1 MTSNEFFQSLGLTK
15 TNLYI
20 FLVALAVLIVG
31 YILVAVGKT
40 YDGLSLYVSPII
52 LTIGYV
58 VVLPMSIL
66 YKKSKNTEE

>member
-1 MTSNEFFQSLGLTK
+1 MTSNEFFQSLGLSK

-20 FLVALAVLIVG
+20 FLVSIAVIIIG
-31 YILVAVGKT
+31 YIFMAIGDT
-40 YDGLSLYVSPII
+40 YDAMSLYVSPII

-66 YKKSKNTEE
+66 YKNTKE

>member
-31 YILVAVGKT
+31 YIFMAIGKT
-40 YDGLSLYVSPII
+40 YDVFSLYISPII

-66 YKKSKNTEE
+66 YKRNKSE

>member
-15 TNLYI
+15 TNLYL
-20 FLVALAVLIVG
+20 FLIALAVLIVG
-31 YILVAVGKT
+31 YIFMALGKT
-40 YDGLSLYVSPII
+40 YDALSLYVSPII

-66 YKKSKNTEE
+66 YKKSKNTED

>member
-1 MTSNEFFQSLGLTK
+1 MTTNEFFQSLGLTK

-20 FLVALAVLIVG
+20 FLAAIVTIIVG
-31 YILVAVGKT
+31 YIFMAVGGV
-40 YDGLSLYVSPII
+40 YDAISLYVSPII

-66 YKKSKNTEE
+66 YKKKS

>member
-20 FLVALAVLIVG
+20 FLIAVATLIVG
-31 YILVAVGKT
+31 YVFMAIGKT
-40 YDGLSLYVSPII
+40 YDAMSLYISPII

-66 YKKSKNTEE
+66 YKKKSSQE

>member
-1 MTSNEFFQSLGLTK
+1 MTSIEFFQSLGLTK

-31 YILVAVGKT
+31 YILMAVGKT

-66 YKKSKNTEE
+66 YKRNKSE

>member
-20 FLVALAVLIVG
+20 FLAAIGTLIIG
-31 YILVAVGKT
+31 YIFMAIGDT
-40 YDGLSLYVSPII
+40 YDALSLYVSPII

-66 YKKSKNTEE
+66 YKKKNSEK

>member
-20 FLVALAVLIVG
+20 FLIALAVLIVG
-31 YILVAVGKT
+31 YILMAVGKT

-66 YKKSKNTEE
+66 YKKNKSE

>member
-1 MTSNEFFQSLGLTK
+1 MTSIEFFQSLGLTK

-31 YILVAVGKT
+31 YILMAVGKT

-66 YKKSKNTEE
+66 YKKTKE

>member
-20 FLVALAVLIVG
+20 FLIAVATLIVG
-31 YILVAVGKT
+31 YILMAIGKT
-40 YDGLSLYVSPII
+40 YDAMSLYISPII

-58 VVLPMSIL
+58 VILPMSIL
-66 YKKSKNTEE
+66 YKRNKSE

>member
-1 MTSNEFFQSLGLTK
+1 MTTNKFFESLGLTK

-20 FLVALAVLIVG
+20 FLVAIAVLIVG
-31 YILVAVGKT
+31 YVVMAIGDT
-40 YDGLSLYVSPII
+40 YDALSLYVSPII

-66 YKKSKNTEE
+66 YKKKAE